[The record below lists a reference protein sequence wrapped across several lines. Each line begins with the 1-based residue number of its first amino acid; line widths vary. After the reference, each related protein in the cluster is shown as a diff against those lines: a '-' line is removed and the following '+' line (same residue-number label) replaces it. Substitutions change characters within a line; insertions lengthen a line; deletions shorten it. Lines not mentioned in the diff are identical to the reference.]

1 MPTSKNVLTLFK
13 NIFLITSLSTS
24 IIVSVFIAIPPDPTQ
39 YYQSSVHKVELLK
52 NTPAPRIIL
61 FGGSNVAYGIDSSLI
76 QEETGLPVINMALTA
91 GLGVIP
97 VREIEDYL
105 QSNDIVIISLEYG
118 IITEE
123 QFTNGTASEFA
134 KWLEYSPQR
143 AKYLHRPVIEL
154 PKIYLIMLQNQV
166 NRQASIFIHGGIDRG
181 IYSSKNIDSH
191 GDVVGHL
198 DKPNVDPSTL
208 RSTRYNV
215 TPHLEYPYVFLE
227 NFNQYAQS
235 INAHVFFEMPA
246 SRQTNC
252 DATGIE
258 DIKIFY
264 DVFLEKTTIPIL
276 TPIDQ
281 LCFPDKY
288 FFDSIY
294 HLDATGR
301 QIRTER
307 IISGLR
313 KNSPSLFAP

>member
-1 MPTSKNVLTLFK
+1 MPTSKNVLTFFK
-13 NIFLITSLSTS
+13 NIFLVAALSAS
-24 IIVSVFIAIPPDPTQ
+24 IIISVFLAIPPDPTQ
-39 YYQSSVHKVELLK
+39 YYQSSVHKVELLQ

-76 QEETGLPVINMALTA
+76 QEKTGLPVINMALTA

-97 VREIEDYL
+97 IGEIEDYL
-105 QSNDIVIISLEYG
+105 QSSDIVILSLEYG
-118 IITEE
+118 IITDE
-123 QFTNGTASEFA
+123 QFTNGIPSGLA

-143 AKYLHRPVIEL
+143 AKYLYRPVVEL

-166 NRQASIFIHGGIDRG
+166 NRQVNIFIHGGIDRG
-181 IYSSKNIDSH
+181 IYSSNHLDPH
-191 GDVVGHL
+191 GDVIGHL

-227 NFNQYAQS
+227 DFNQYAQS
-235 INAHVFFEMPA
+235 IGAHVFFEMPA
-246 SRQTNC
+246 SRQSNC
-252 DATGIE
+252 NATGIE

-264 DVFLEKTTIPIL
+264 DIFLEKTTIPIL
-276 TPIDQ
+276 TPIDK

-288 FFDSIY
+288 FCDAVY

-307 IISGLR
+307 LISGLR
-313 KNSPSLFAP
+313 DNMPLIFAP